1 MIGVSS
7 LCLLD
12 SPLEQVLK
20 VFDAGAFSYVEIIC
34 EGNHTNLEALKSY
47 DFAVSFHAPFSDL
60 NIASL
65 NKAILKESL
74 NQISDCIGK
83 ACKYDVEAVCVH
95 PGHFSPLGMYFREK
109 ALATQIR
116 SLRLLAKKAEECSI
130 LLGVENMPYFS
141 ILCART
147 AEEVERILNEVDSP
161 YLGFTFDVGHA
172 NITGNVEQ
180 FLSLKE
186 YITTVHLH
194 DNAGD
199 QDTHLALGEG
209 TLPLDII
216 EKVAGKKLVIEVN
229 TYQDVLRSLDVLKT
243 VLP

>member
-1 MIGVSS
+1 
-7 LCLLD
+7 
-12 SPLEQVLK
+12 
-20 VFDAGAFSYVEIIC
+20 
-34 EGNHTNLEALKSY
+34 
-47 DFAVSFHAPFSDL
+47 
-60 NIASL
+60 
-65 NKAILKESL
+65 
-74 NQISDCIGK
+74 
-83 ACKYDVEAVCVH
+83 
-95 PGHFSPLGMYFREK
+95 
-109 ALATQIR
+109 
-116 SLRLLAKKAEECSI
+116 
-130 LLGVENMPYFS
+130 MPYFS

-147 AEEVERILNEVDSP
+147 AEEVKRILNEVDSP

-216 EKVAGKKLVIEVN
+216 EKVAGKNLVIEVS
-229 TYQDVLRSLDVLKT
+229 TYQDALRSLEVLKT
-243 VLP
+243 ILP

>member
-1 MIGVSS
+1 M
-7 LCLLD
+7 
-12 SPLEQVLK
+12 
-20 VFDAGAFSYVEIIC
+20 
-34 EGNHTNLEALKSY
+34 
-47 DFAVSFHAPFSDL
+47 
-60 NIASL
+60 
-65 NKAILKESL
+65 
-74 NQISDCIGK
+74 
-83 ACKYDVEAVCVH
+83 
-95 PGHFSPLGMYFREK
+95 
-109 ALATQIR
+109 
-116 SLRLLAKKAEECSI
+116 AKKAEECSI

-216 EKVAGKKLVIEVN
+216 EKVAGKNLVIEVS
-229 TYQDVLRSLDVLKT
+229 TYQDALRSLEVLKT
-243 VLP
+243 ILP